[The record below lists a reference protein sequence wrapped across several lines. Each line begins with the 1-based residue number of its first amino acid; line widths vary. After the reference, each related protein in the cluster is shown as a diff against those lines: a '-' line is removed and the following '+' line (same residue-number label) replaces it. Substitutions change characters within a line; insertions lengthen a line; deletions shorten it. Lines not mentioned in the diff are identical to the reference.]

1 MPPGQQLALD
11 LVDYTFYNRALARL
25 YCLVLY
31 QTAELTFLARERDRI
46 QEENPDHDLSW
57 ELYLRESDGD
67 RYADLLQEQFNEVWL
82 ESRCLRL
89 ASGNYRYPRSLASAL
104 VH

>member
-1 MPPGQQLALD
+1 MPPGFQLATD
-11 LVDYTFYNRALARL
+11 LVDYTLYSRALARL

-31 QTAELTFLARERDRI
+31 QKAELTFLTRERDRT

-82 ESRCLRL
+82 ESCSLQL
-89 ASGNYRYPRSLASAL
+89 ASGGLRYPSSPAPAL
-104 VH
+104 VP